1 MGVRQMS
8 KKETGKE
15 SSKVEGNRES
25 GIQEDP
31 RRMSPG
37 RRAQSPDRD
46 AAQEDA

>member
-1 MGVRQMS
+1 MDVGQMS

-31 RRMSPG
+31 
-37 RRAQSPDRD
+37 
-46 AAQEDA
+46 